1 MDRSDLQ
8 QIIRF
13 AIKNDVMNRPF
24 ILVYKW
30 YNIAYSTAYVDYIN
44 TIPTK

>member
-8 QIIRF
+8 QIIQF

-24 ILVYKW
+24 TLVYKW
-30 YNIAYSTAYVDYIN
+30 YNIAYSMAYVDYIN

>member
-8 QIIRF
+8 QIIQF

-24 ILVYKW
+24 TLVYKW
-30 YNIAYSTAYVDYIN
+30 YNIAYSMAHVDYIN
-44 TIPTK
+44 TISIK